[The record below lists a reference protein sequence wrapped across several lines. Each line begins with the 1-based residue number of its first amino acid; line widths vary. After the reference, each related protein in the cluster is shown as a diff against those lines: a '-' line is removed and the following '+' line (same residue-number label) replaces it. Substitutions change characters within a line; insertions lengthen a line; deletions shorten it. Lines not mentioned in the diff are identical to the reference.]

1 VKSPVFFRVYLKCQG
16 SPDFT
21 KIKNFMQA
29 EEIRAYHLCSMKNE
43 GKSANTEKT
52 NTKQKKE
59 YESDIK
65 VQDFQRET
73 GKRSGDRIYQKNAG
87 CSSII
92 WLLPRFFFRL
102 NL

>member
-1 VKSPVFFRVYLKCQG
+1 
-16 SPDFT
+16 
-21 KIKNFMQA
+21 MQA
-29 EEIRAYHLCSMKNE
+29 EKIRAYHLCSMKNE

-73 GKRSGDRIYQKNAG
+73 GKRSGDRIYQKSAC
-87 CSSII
+87 CSSVTGE
-92 WLLPRFFFRL
+92 LPRFFFRL
-102 NL
+102 IL